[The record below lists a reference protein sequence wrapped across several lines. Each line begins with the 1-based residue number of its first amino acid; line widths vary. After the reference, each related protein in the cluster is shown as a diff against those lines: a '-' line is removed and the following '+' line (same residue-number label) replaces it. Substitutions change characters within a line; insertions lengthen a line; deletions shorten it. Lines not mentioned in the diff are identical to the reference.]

1 MWMPRVLRGAVSWAF
16 KMWVYSISDTEFEL
30 DLRWTFE
37 SVTNYLDVLTRIL
50 ALSEVSVPYT
60 PKRILG
66 RLAPY
71 HLAGRM
77 MVLFDFAKG
86 QKAIDRRYVEEVMC
100 DYARMMTL
108 NVLAYTQEL
117 AKDDDDDDDDDDAAD
132 SGANAFERA
141 YDVIA
146 SLQSHACPV
155 IMMGAYA
162 RAKMNEGRAISEI
175 ELRALTG
182 LDAESA
188 PRKGITQQA
197 NALFDGESV
206 KRYLALGS
214 GDDE

>member
-1 MWMPRVLRGAVSWAF
+1 MWI
-16 KMWVYSISDTEFEL
+16 YSISDTEFEL
-30 DLRWTFE
+30 DLRWIFE

-100 DYARMMTL
+100 DYSRMMTL
-108 NVLAYTQEL
+108 NVLTYTQEL
-117 AKDDDDDDDDDDAAD
+117 ASDDEEDDDEDAEAGGV
-132 SGANAFERA
+132 SEFERA
-141 YDVIA
+141 YEVIA
-146 SLQSHACPV
+146 GLQSHACPV

-162 RAKMNEGRAISEI
+162 RAKLNEGRAINAV
-175 ELRALTG
+175 ELQALTG
-182 LDAESA
+182 LDVESA
-188 PRKGITQQA
+188 QLKGIALKTKEDGKS
-197 NALFDGESV
+197 LFDCMDV
-206 KRYLALGS
+206 KRYLARGS

>member
-1 MWMPRVLRGAVSWAF
+1 MWI
-16 KMWVYSISDTEFEL
+16 YSISDTEFEL
-30 DLRWTFE
+30 DLRWIFE

-108 NVLAYTQEL
+108 NVLTYTQEL
-117 AKDDDDDDDDDDAAD
+117 ASDDEEDDDEDAEAGGV
-132 SGANAFERA
+132 SEFERA
-141 YDVIA
+141 YEVIA
-146 SLQSHACPV
+146 GLQSHACPV

-162 RAKMNEGRAISEI
+162 RAKLNEGRAINAV
-175 ELRALTG
+175 ELQALTG
-182 LDAESA
+182 LDVESA
-188 PRKGITQQA
+188 QLKGIALKTKEDGKP
-197 NALFDGESV
+197 LFDCMDV
-206 KRYLALGS
+206 KRYLAQGA

>member
-1 MWMPRVLRGAVSWAF
+1 MWI
-16 KMWVYSISDTEFEL
+16 YSISDTEFEL
-30 DLRWTFE
+30 DLRWIFE

-108 NVLAYTQEL
+108 NVLTYTQEL
-117 AKDDDDDDDDDDAAD
+117 ASDDEDDDDEDAEAGGV
-132 SGANAFERA
+132 SEFERA
-141 YDVIA
+141 YEVIA
-146 SLQSHACPV
+146 GLQSHACPV

-162 RAKMNEGRAISEI
+162 RAKLNEGRAINAV
-175 ELRALTG
+175 ELQALTG
-182 LDAESA
+182 LDVESA
-188 PRKGITQQA
+188 QLKGIALKTKEDGKS
-197 NALFDGESV
+197 LFDCMDV
-206 KRYLALGS
+206 KRYLARGS

>member
-1 MWMPRVLRGAVSWAF
+1 MWI
-16 KMWVYSISDTEFEL
+16 YSISDTEFEL
-30 DLRWTFE
+30 DLRWIFE

-108 NVLAYTQEL
+108 NVLTYTQEL
-117 AKDDDDDDDDDDAAD
+117 ASDDEEDDDEDAEAGGV
-132 SGANAFERA
+132 SEFERA
-141 YDVIA
+141 YEVIA
-146 SLQSHACPV
+146 GLQSHACPV

-162 RAKMNEGRAISEI
+162 RAKLNEGRAINAV
-175 ELRALTG
+175 ELQALTG
-182 LDAESA
+182 LDVESA
-188 PRKGITQQA
+188 QLKGIALKTKEDGKP
-197 NALFDGESV
+197 LFDCMDV

>member
-1 MWMPRVLRGAVSWAF
+1 MWI
-16 KMWVYSISDTEFEL
+16 YSISDTEFEL
-30 DLRWTFE
+30 DLRWIFE

-108 NVLAYTQEL
+108 NVLTYTQEL
-117 AKDDDDDDDDDDAAD
+117 ASDDEEDDDEDAEAGGV
-132 SGANAFERA
+132 SEFERA
-141 YDVIA
+141 YEVIA
-146 SLQSHACPV
+146 GLQSHACPV

-162 RAKMNEGRAISEI
+162 RAKLNEGRAINAV
-175 ELRALTG
+175 ELQALTG
-182 LDAESA
+182 LDVESA
-188 PRKGITQQA
+188 QLKGIALKTKEDGKS
-197 NALFDGESV
+197 LFDCMDV
-206 KRYLALGS
+206 KRYLARGS

>member
-1 MWMPRVLRGAVSWAF
+1 MWI
-16 KMWVYSISDTEFEL
+16 YSISDTEFEL
-30 DLRWTFE
+30 DLRWIFE

-108 NVLAYTQEL
+108 NVLTYTQEL
-117 AKDDDDDDDDDDAAD
+117 ASDDEEDDDEDAEA
-132 SGANAFERA
+132 SGVSEFERA
-141 YDVIA
+141 YEVIA
-146 SLQSHACPV
+146 GLQSHACPV

-162 RAKMNEGRAISEI
+162 RAKLNEGRAINAV
-175 ELRALTG
+175 ELQALTG
-182 LDAESA
+182 LDVESA
-188 PRKGITQQA
+188 QLKGIALKTKEDGKP
-197 NALFDGESV
+197 LFDCMDV
-206 KRYLALGS
+206 KRYLARGS

>member
-1 MWMPRVLRGAVSWAF
+1 MWI
-16 KMWVYSISDTEFEL
+16 YSISDTEFEL
-30 DLRWTFE
+30 DLRWIFE

-108 NVLAYTQEL
+108 NVLTYTQEL
-117 AKDDDDDDDDDDAAD
+117 ASDDEEDDDEDAEAGGV
-132 SGANAFERA
+132 SEFERA
-141 YDVIA
+141 YKVIA
-146 SLQSHACPV
+146 GLQSHACPV

-162 RAKMNEGRAISEI
+162 RAKRC
-175 ELRALTG
+175 
-182 LDAESA
+182 
-188 PRKGITQQA
+188 
-197 NALFDGESV
+197 
-206 KRYLALGS
+206 
-214 GDDE
+214 

>member
-1 MWMPRVLRGAVSWAF
+1 MWI
-16 KMWVYSISDTEFEL
+16 YSISDTEFEL
-30 DLRWTFE
+30 DLRWIFE

-50 ALSEVSVPYT
+50 ALSEVSVPST

-108 NVLAYTQEL
+108 NVLTYTQEL
-117 AKDDDDDDDDDDAAD
+117 ASDDEEDDDEDAEAGGV
-132 SGANAFERA
+132 SEFERA
-141 YDVIA
+141 YEVIA
-146 SLQSHACPV
+146 GLQSHACPV

-162 RAKMNEGRAISEI
+162 RAKLNEGRAINAV
-175 ELRALTG
+175 ELQALTG
-182 LDAESA
+182 LDVESA
-188 PRKGITQQA
+188 QLKGIALKTKEDGKS
-197 NALFDGESV
+197 LFDCMDV
-206 KRYLALGS
+206 KRYLARGS

>member
-1 MWMPRVLRGAVSWAF
+1 
-16 KMWVYSISDTEFEL
+16 MWVYSISDTEFEL

-77 MVLFDFAKG
+77 MVLLDFAKG

-108 NVLAYTQEL
+108 NVLTYTQEL
-117 AKDDDDDDDDDDAAD
+117 AKEDDDDDDDEPVDN
-132 SGANAFERA
+132 GANDFERA

-146 SLQSHACPV
+146 GLQSHACPV

-162 RAKMNEGRAISEI
+162 RAKLNECRSINEI

-188 PRKGITQQA
+188 PRKGITLQA
-197 NALFDGESV
+197 NAQFDGESV